1 MSGIRVGVAGT
12 GKMGFLHCSKLIQMK
27 NVNFIGVYDKDFQR
41 AAQISKSFHVK
52 AFDSYSE
59 LLKNIDAVIIAA
71 PTTFHF
77 SLVAE
82 AVMKNKHVFVEKPMT
97 MTLEEADKIKKLLK
111 NKRLKF
117 QVGHIERF
125 NPAIQRIHE
134 YIQPDQIINID
145 AKRLAYSD
153 RIKDTD
159 VVLDVM
165 IHDIDIILSLI
176 KSPIKRVSAE
186 GIRLRDSDKFDTVSA
201 LLLFENG
208 IVANLMASNISHEK
222 VREFIVYEKEK
233 VIKTNYLMRQQQL
246 IMKELNDHHLTFLVG
261 TENVIAN
268 ITLPYSDP
276 LLEELRHFVD
286 CIDSDSEPLV
296 GVDEGRAA
304 VEVALKIKQCLIDS
318 K

>member
-1 MSGIRVGVAGT
+1 MSGIRVGVAGI

-77 SLVAE
+77 SLAAE